1 MREEINN
8 LYFRIPI
15 KVKWIVFICILMM
28 YPIVFIGYIGY
39 KNYEEVITNHFVE
52 AAQSDIELI
61 LENNK
66 VLITSPKNIDLQ
78 DSELNEFLCSYK
90 KTLSDDLLD
99 IRICENVGQYNY

>member
-1 MREEINN
+1 VTT
-8 LYFRIPI
+8 YFI
-15 KVKWIVFICILMM
+15 KNE
-28 YPIVFIGYIGY
+28 
-39 KNYEEVITNHFVE
+39 KN
-52 AAQSDIELI
+52 DIELI